1 MSNAP
6 YILVLDCDMYCNDPL
21 SAKQAMC
28 FHLDPSIS
36 NSLSYVQFPQI
47 FYNVS
52 KNDIYD
58 GQARS
63 AYKVSKFF
71 SINISIYFVFKKIK
85 NILQLFLELQ
95 VRKIEK

>member
-6 YILVLDCDMYCNDPL
+6 YALVLDCDMYCNDPT

-28 FHLDPSIS
+28 FHLDPTLSD
-36 NSLSYVQFPQI
+36 SLSYAQFPQI

-58 GQARS
+58 GQARA
-63 AYKVSKFF
+63 AYKVHKFF
-71 SINISIYFVFKKIK
+71 
-85 NILQLFLELQ
+85 LFSFPYKFGIIQ
-95 VRKIEK
+95 DQ

>member
-6 YILVLDCDMYCNDPL
+6 YALVLDCDMYCNDPS

-28 FHLDPSIS
+28 FHLDPKLSD
-36 NSLSYVQFPQI
+36 SLSFAQFPQI

-63 AYKVSKFF
+63 AYKVPTSL
-71 SINISIYFVFKKIK
+71 SLS
-85 NILQLFLELQ
+85 LS
-95 VRKIEK
+95 R

>member
-1 MSNAP
+1 MQLRVSGIMSNAP
-6 YILVLDCDMYCNDPL
+6 YILVLDCDMYCNDPI

-28 FHLDPSIS
+28 FHLDPKMSD
-36 NSLSYVQFPQI
+36 SLSYVQFPQI

-63 AYKVSKFF
+63 AYRVNSLIKSHSASDLLEIFF
-71 SINISIYFVFKKIK
+71 
-85 NILQLFLELQ
+85 
-95 VRKIEK
+95 